1 MGRVL
6 YGQKGGETEGWEGYC
21 MDRKAE
27 RRRGSE
33 CECTRVQG
41 DATFGEG
48 ESGIVVC
55 TACFVSPCFWISIVR
70 MEKVCCK
77 GTGGCVDRR
86 NDDATAVDVEINPQ
100 RRRFG
105 RSQLILSAAALAAVR
120 TLLGY
125 TYYYTQT
132 TTSTTT

>member
-100 RRRFG
+100 RRRFS
-105 RSQLILSAAALAAVR
+105 RSQTNFAWLHV
-120 TLLGY
+120 LLHADHY
-125 TYYYTQT
+125 QHHNLTPPELY
-132 TTSTTT
+132 